1 MENAMNGKGNR
12 PLRVA
17 VYCRLASEDQ
27 ISQNALIQE
36 YTSLVRS
43 HENWTLMSIY
53 MDIGVPASPLSKRIQ
68 LNRLLADCRKGG
80 IDKILVKSI
89 SRLAKDMRTCQE
101 ILRELTSLGVTVY
114 FEQEGIDTEHDSL
127 CISLTHIDAMVTAAA
142 QGMAEAENDEADTD
156 GELEYS
162 YYAEQK
168 YMYAGYIEA
177 RILTAQEAA
186 ALGYEDGYM
195 RHHEDH
201 KVYVDGFDSEDAARS
216 HLEELVNCR
225 IVK

>member
-1 MENAMNGKGNR
+1 MENTMNGNGNK

-27 ISQNALIQE
+27 ISKDALIQE

-43 HENWTLMSIY
+43 HEDWALTSIY
-53 MDIGVPASPLSKRIQ
+53 MDIGVPASPFSRRIQ

-89 SRLAKDMRTCQE
+89 SRLARDMRTCQE
-101 ILRELTSLGVTVY
+101 ILRELASLGVTVY
-114 FEQEGIDTEHDSL
+114 FEQEGIDTKHDSL
-127 CISLTHIDAMVTAAA
+127 YINLMHIDAMVTAAV
-142 QGMAEAENDEADTD
+142 QGMSEAGNETDTD
-156 GELEYS
+156 GDLEYS

-186 ALGYEDGYM
+186 ALGYEDGYV

-216 HLEELVNCR
+216 HLEDLVNCR